1 MTELKLIDI
10 DNNDKVVAVVAADG
24 DKIAVTGPSADV
36 ARSIVENRAR
46 LLDEKPGAILDKLAD
61 YGWSNGHLALVRK

>member
-1 MTELKLIDI
+1 MTELTLINLDK
-10 DNNDKVVAVVAADG
+10 DDKVVATVTADG
-24 DKIAVTGPSADV
+24 DKIVVTGPSADI

-46 LLDEKPGAILDKLAD
+46 LLQEKPGRILDKLAD